1 MKSQLTACGSEIGL
15 LQNSL
20 SSLQAVHEDALQRA
34 DFLARKYDSELK
46 RLRSEIETLQVRV
59 SREEE
64 VELNLREAERKYADL
79 ERKEKE
85 MERRW
90 MTAEQEKEDIKKEA
104 VALIKKIKGEAA
116 YRENLVDKRVV
127 SKFLVNYFE
136 PNTNYHVKLQILE
149 TLSSILSFTNE
160 ERVKVFFLI
169 FCLFSSIFTPS

>member
-1 MKSQLTACGSEIGL
+1 
-15 LQNSL
+15 
-20 SSLQAVHEDALQRA
+20 
-34 DFLARKYDSELK
+34 
-46 RLRSEIETLQVRV
+46 
-59 SREEE
+59 
-64 VELNLREAERKYADL
+64 
-79 ERKEKE
+79 
-85 MERRW
+85 

-160 ERVKVFFLI
+160 ERVKVPSTISSLLFSFIL
-169 FCLFSSIFTPS
+169 FSCLFFFSLYSSIPPSIPPSSLLHLFLSLIIFFTRLVCIRFFWKSRL